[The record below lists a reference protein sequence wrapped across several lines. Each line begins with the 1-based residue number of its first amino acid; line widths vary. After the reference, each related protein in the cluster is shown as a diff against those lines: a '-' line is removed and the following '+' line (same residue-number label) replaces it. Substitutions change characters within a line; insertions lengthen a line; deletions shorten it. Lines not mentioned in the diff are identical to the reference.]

1 MKKLYIIGN
10 GFDMHHG
17 LSTNYFSFKNYI
29 SLYNQDLFREINKYY
44 CSGNDED
51 LWANFEEN
59 LANLDK
65 DGVLDELSEYLPNTS
80 SDDFRDKDWHTADIE
95 SNRLLELLTSKLRKE
110 FSNFIIEASSE
121 KIDPSK
127 LIKIDISELFLSF
140 NYTNTLE
147 KEYFIPDERI
157 LYIHGVAND
166 AEDLILGHAI
176 EPDSFIEETTIERPP
191 DDLSPEQLDY
201 WYDEIANQHDPIYEN
216 LKNNVNS
223 YFAAS
228 YKNTK
233 KIIKDNEGYFEKL
246 NSIKEIYILGHSL
259 SDVDIPYFERIAS
272 IVKPDCYWYVSYY
285 SEFEKVKFEV
295 VLENLDVNPAY
306 YQLIKI
312 ADLCC

>member
-17 LSTNYFSFKNYI
+17 LATNYFSFENYI
-29 SLYNQDLFREINKYY
+29 RLHNQELFSKVNQYY
-44 CSGNDED
+44 YSGNDED

-65 DGVLDELSEYLPNTS
+65 DGVLDELSEYLPNPS
-80 SDDFRDKDWHTADIE
+80 SEDFRDKDWHTADIE
-95 SNRLLELLTSKLRKE
+95 SSRLLELLTSKLRKE

-127 LIKIDISELFLSF
+127 RIKIDIGELFLSF

-147 KEYFIPDERI
+147 QEYFIPEERI

-176 EPDSFIEETTIERPP
+176 DPDLFIEETTIERPP
-191 DDLSPEQLDY
+191 DGLSPEQLDY
-201 WYDEIANQHDPIYEN
+201 WYDEMANQHDPIYEN
-216 LKNNVNS
+216 LKNNVNR

-233 KIIKDNEGYFEKL
+233 KIIEDN
-246 NSIKEIYILGHSL
+246 
-259 SDVDIPYFERIAS
+259 
-272 IVKPDCYWYVSYY
+272 
-285 SEFEKVKFEV
+285 
-295 VLENLDVNPAY
+295 
-306 YQLIKI
+306 
-312 ADLCC
+312 